1 MTRSAAKRVAG
12 ATALCALLSFTS
24 LSAQLGVGTWVK
36 QGDSG
41 PALAMTVEAC
51 CGNGYRL
58 IYRVVGQTAIMMTVE
73 SALDGK
79 EAPVL
84 LMGGKPSGETMA
96 ITRIDAHHL
105 STVLKM
111 NGQPYGTSKATLSAD
126 GKTLTVEN
134 EVTKSAVPG
143 QPAGKTTE
151 VWVRK

>member
-12 ATALCALLSFTS
+12 AAALCALLSFTS

-41 PALAMTVEAC
+41 PALAMTVE
-51 CGNGYRL
+51 
-58 IYRVVGQTAIMMTVE
+58 

-79 EAPVL
+79 ESPVL

-134 EVTKSAVPG
+134 EVTKPAVPG